1 METVDSRGKGE
12 EREVKGGGI
21 REMNESRVQRPE
33 SAEPERW
40 MDEKEVRKGL
50 KIFKGHQRTE
60 KKRKI
65 HINSHAVGRRLMGE
79 KQRGSVIER
88 QRVRWLVSSY
98 TNSCHLFP

>member
-60 KKRKI
+60 KKDTQQLACGRLSMYTVSISI
-65 HINSHAVGRRLMGE
+65 HRELKYLEPSVSTVPSAGRR
-79 KQRGSVIER
+79 
-88 QRVRWLVSSY
+88 
-98 TNSCHLFP
+98 